1 MEYLGLWLEL
11 YLNQPVSA
19 KGEVMRS
26 TVLGDVLLTFALTA
40 TVDQLQHLVADQ
52 LEGVAV
58 RPPGAVIVP
67 AGLGCSVNTGMV
79 DGVALGA
86 DVLVVVDV
94 ALLLGA
100 VPAVTTGQEAI
111 ERCQQQG

>member
-1 MEYLGLWLEL
+1 MKYLDE
-11 YLNQPVSA
+11 PVCTE
-19 KGEVMRS
+19 GEVMRS
-26 TVLGDVLLTFALTA
+26 AVLGDVLLTLALTPA
-40 TVDQLQHLVADQ
+40 VNQLQHLVADE

-58 RPPGAVIVP
+58 RPAGAVVVP
-67 AGLGCSVNTGMV
+67 AGLGGSVNTGMV
-79 DGVALGA
+79 DGVSLSA
-86 DVLVVVDV
+86 DILVIIDV